1 MDKRR
6 ASQTLS
12 AQLTGKSVGKMQQ
25 EIAKFWSGCC
35 RAAEHFAVD
44 LACISKTS

>member
-1 MDKRR
+1 M
-6 ASQTLS
+6 LC
-12 AQLTGKSVGKMQQ
+12 AQFADKSVGKQQ

-44 LACISKTS
+44 LARFKTS